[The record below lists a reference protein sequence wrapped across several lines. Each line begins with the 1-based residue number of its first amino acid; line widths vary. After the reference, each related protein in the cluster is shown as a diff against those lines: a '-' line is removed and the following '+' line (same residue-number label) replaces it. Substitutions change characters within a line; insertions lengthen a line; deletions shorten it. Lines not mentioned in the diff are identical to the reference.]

1 MLLQALFYQEQ
12 IPQNIMDANKHSQEV
27 DMSCRQSIQHFLENY
42 FKNNQKTDLV
52 NTFVEEYV
60 NYLLGQ
66 MENMR
71 EHLGHMPEEM
81 LFFNL
86 HSLLGTVIEHP
97 KLRSES
103 AISLFD

>member
-1 MLLQALFYQEQ
+1 M
-12 IPQNIMDANKHSQEV
+12 
-27 DMSCRQSIQHFLENY
+27 
-42 FKNNQKTDLV
+42 
-52 NTFVEEYV
+52 

-86 HSLLGTVIEHP
+86 HSLLRTVIEHP